1 MQVARLGSRQNIAVW
16 SEAWRYSLFH
26 LILIAFL
33 LGTDEWSAQILFHF
47 SLDLEE
53 SIDQEAVIE
62 VTLQ

>member
-1 MQVARLGSRQNIAVW
+1 MVR
-16 SEAWRYSLFH
+16 
-26 LILIAFL
+26 AFL
-33 LGTDEWSAQILFHF
+33 SFLDFTRIGLILFHF